1 MLNSAGAGDKLFH
14 LSWTLPVPAVRFL
27 LPFLYLGRLWLFGFS
42 TCSVVRTSSSSNLIL
57 VANVLCIYLEET
69 LVIPRSTY

>member
-14 LSWTLPVPAVRFL
+14 LSWTLPVLAVRFL
-27 LPFLYLGRLWLFGFS
+27 LPFLYLGRLWLFGFFYLF
-42 TCSVVRTSSSSNLIL
+42 RSSNLIL
-57 VANVLCIYLEET
+57 VANVFCIYLEKT